1 MELRMLVLAPRG
13 RDAEVVRSVL
23 APLVHRIDLCADDDE
38 LLRGLEEGAAAAVV
52 TEEALQVPMNAAL
65 YTWLEEQPTWSDF
78 PFIVLA
84 SRQPNR
90 RPAAALAMLHAL
102 GNVILLERPLN
113 AETLTSAANASIR
126 ARRRQYATRQHLGEL
141 REARATVQRLN
152 LELEERIALRTSEL
166 AGANDRLMAE
176 ISERERAQA
185 ALVQVQKME
194 AIGRLTGGIAHDF
207 NNLLHVVNM
216 NLDLVAR
223 MKPEPKVAAIAAQAK
238 RAVARG
244 SKLTGQLLSF
254 ARTQSLL
261 PRVTDLNALIT
272 DMRELVAISV
282 GAQVQVEI
290 DLAVEPVV
298 ARLDANQL
306 EMAILN
312 LAVNA
317 KDAMPGG
324 GTLTIRTQVKAGHG
338 KDESE
343 ASRERVVVTVQDTGE
358 GIPAHLLTKVFDPF
372 FTTKGIGKGT
382 GLGLSQV
389 YGFARQSGGNA
400 TIDSEPGFGTQ
411 IEMAFPAARAC
422 DEIPQ
427 GRDSASDS
435 SDLSGAPDARRHRIL
450 VVEDDPDVRRV
461 ISESLRLGGHEVT
474 EAEDGVGGL
483 GALER
488 ETPDLLIVDYAMPG
502 MTGAEVIA
510 RARAEVHDLP
520 VIMATGYA
528 DMAEVGRVIGTQSI
542 LIKPFDIAT
551 LHDAVARA
559 LPPVAE

>member
-1 MELRMLVLAPRG
+1 MLVLAPDR
-13 RDAEVVRSVL
+13 RDAEVVRSVI
-23 APLVHRIDLCADDDE
+23 APLVHRVDLCADGDE
-38 LLRGLEEGAAAAVV
+38 LLHGLEEGAAAAVV

-65 YTWLEEQPTWSDF
+65 AAWLEAQPTWSDF
-78 PFIVLA
+78 PFILLA
-84 SRQPNR
+84 SRHSSRCPT
-90 RPAAALAMLHAL
+90 AALAIRHAL

-113 AETLTSAANASIR
+113 AETLTSAVNSGIR

-141 REARATVQRLN
+141 RETRATVQRLN

-176 ISERERAQA
+176 IAQRERAQA
-185 ALVQVQKME
+185 TLVQVQKME

-216 NLDLVAR
+216 NLDLIAR
-223 MKPEPKVAAIAAQAK
+223 LKPEPKIGSIAEQAK

-261 PRVTDLNALIT
+261 PRVTDINRLIV
-272 DMRELVAISV
+272 DMRELVAVSV
-282 GAQVQVEI
+282 GSQVKVEH
-290 DLAVEPVV
+290 DLAAAPVV
-298 ARLDANQL
+298 AKLDANQL

-324 GTLTIRTQVKAGHG
+324 GTLTIRTHIRPGNEQGQ
-338 KDESE
+338 SE
-343 ASRERVVVTVQDTGE
+343 GASERVVVTVQDTGE

-372 FTTKGIGKGT
+372 FTTKGTGEGT

-400 TIDSEPGFGTQ
+400 TIDSEPGFGTR
-411 IEMAFPAARAC
+411 IEMTFPAAQAG
-422 DEIPQ
+422 DAITSINDSVNTGSEIP
-427 GRDSASDS
+427 GV
-435 SDLSGAPDARRHRIL
+435 PDTRRHRIL

-461 ISESLRLGGHEVT
+461 ISESLRLGGHVVT
-474 EAEDGVGGL
+474 EAEDGISGL
-483 GALER
+483 GALAR
-488 ETPDLLIVDYAMPG
+488 ETPDMLIVDYAMPG

-510 RARAEVHDLP
+510 RARAQVHDLP

-551 LHDAVARA
+551 LHHAVAQA
-559 LPPVAE
+559 LPPAAG